1 MKKELVFALCCLS
14 ALGSVAQENQDR
26 DVFKEYERF
35 KQQSKSEYSDFRKKA
50 NDSYCEFMRHRW
62 DWYKDQPEIKMP
74 QEEG

>member
-14 ALGSVAQENQDR
+14 ALGSVAQEIQDR

-50 NDSYCEFMRHRW
+50 EHR
-62 DWYKDQPEIKMP
+62 
-74 QEEG
+74 